1 MISVLFCRKK
11 VDVSFGVDEFHD
23 VCVNTDHKTVW
34 LNSRIEMAL
43 EERRVSV
50 CKIYILY

>member
-23 VCVNTDHKTVW
+23 VCVNTDHKTG
-34 LNSRIEMAL
+34 LAEFKDRDGFGGKKGECL
-43 EERRVSV
+43 
-50 CKIYILY
+50 